1 MGILPHW
8 ADVRVGGRS
17 GRKPDRELDL
27 QRRVRLHPDYYSGT
41 TSLAS
46 DPLRCLGITP
56 AAWATGGPVSL
67 PGELPAL
74 SPEEEIQAIQVAL
87 RQLIG
92 AGTLRSSWSRPLEMH
107 LEHAARALADGDIRS
122 ALEML
127 SALRRKVQL
136 LQDKDRLS
144 VTAAEAL
151 VALTD
156 AAIEDLQAL
165 EQHGR

>member
-1 MGILPHW
+1 
-8 ADVRVGGRS
+8 
-17 GRKPDRELDL
+17 
-27 QRRVRLHPDYYSGT
+27 
-41 TSLAS
+41 
-46 DPLRCLGITP
+46 
-56 AAWATGGPVSL
+56 
-67 PGELPAL
+67 
-74 SPEEEIQAIQVAL
+74 
-87 RQLIG
+87 
-92 AGTLRSSWSRPLEMH
+92 MH